1 MFGYISIN
9 KAEMKFKDYDVY
21 HSYYCGLCKVL
32 KECYG
37 RRGQVTLSFDMTF
50 LVVLLTGLYEPDT
63 KTEMV
68 RCIAHPTQ
76 KHAAKTNEFTEYAAA
91 INIILSYYK
100 CEDDWA
106 DERKKKSLA
115 AARLLQPKMK
125 NIEKLYPV
133 KCKVISEN
141 LAEISR
147 REAKNEQNLDIM
159 AGLFGN
165 IMAEIFAYRHDEWEA
180 SLRKIGFFLGK
191 FIYLMDAYDDVE
203 KDIKS
208 GSYNPFKKAY
218 QDDPAF
224 VDDCRSLLTLMMSE
238 CSREFEQLPILLHA
252 EILRN
257 VLYSGVWSRYTAVT
271 SERLAAR
278 DKNKTSGESSV
289 PKAANDNTHPDTE
302 NKTTG
307 DQEQ

>member
-50 LVVLLTGLYEPDT
+50 LVILLTGLYEPDT

-68 RCIAHPTQ
+68 RCIAHPMQ

-91 INIILSYYK
+91 INMLLSYYK

-106 DERKKKSLA
+106 DEHRKKAFVA
-115 AARLLQPKMK
+115 AKLLHSKIK
-125 NIEKLYPV
+125 KIEKLYPV

-141 LAEISR
+141 LAQISKY
-147 REAKNEQNLDIM
+147 EAENEQNLDLM
-159 AGLFGN
+159 SGLFGN
-165 IMAEIFAYRHDEWEA
+165 IMAEIFAYRHDEWES

-203 KDIKS
+203 DDVKK
-208 GSYNPFKKAY
+208 GNYNPFAEKYIMKGFDE
-218 QDDPAF
+218 Q
-224 VDDCRSLLTLMMSE
+224 VRQLLIMMMAQT
-238 CSREFEQLPILLHA
+238 CREFEKLPIIKYTD
-252 EILRN
+252 ILRN
-257 VLYSGVWSRYTAVT
+257 ILYSGVWCRFEAI
-271 SERLAAR
+271 AR
-278 DKNKTSGESSV
+278 KRREAGE
-289 PKAANDNTHPDTE
+289 KKHD
-302 NKTTG
+302 
-307 DQEQ
+307 